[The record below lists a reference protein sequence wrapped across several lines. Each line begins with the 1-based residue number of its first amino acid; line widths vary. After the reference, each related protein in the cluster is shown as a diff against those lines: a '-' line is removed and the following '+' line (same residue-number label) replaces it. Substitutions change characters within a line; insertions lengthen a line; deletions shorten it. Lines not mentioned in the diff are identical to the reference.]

1 MFDSEVLANER
12 LSTEQVTV
20 GGVEL
25 QGNVLIRPLRAAVSG
40 LSLLLVVALALQ
52 TGAGGGVGA
61 GVGAGV
67 RSSHIHDSRAIQSRV
82 VEYSIAAYRQNE
94 NPDPEGAI
102 DGVHVGFGIAAW
114 QMFSRL
120 GNLADAQLTAGERT
134 ICAWWFES
142 GGVERASNLPP
153 PLG

>member
-1 MFDSEVLANER
+1 MFNSEVLANER

-94 NPDPEGAI
+94 NPDPEGAV

-120 GNLADAQLTAGERT
+120 ENLADAQLTAGERT